1 MFEERNGE
9 SMADNN
15 IEFGIF
21 SDIVPASKENSLV
34 FKNHKGQEIALV
46 IPERRLADISDR
58 YGYTLTEFE
67 ARDIAESISETADFY
82 GLFIN
87 EEMITESVRACSI
100 LQLDTDRYKGGS
112 TDYSMIEQ
120 ISVLKAMIHEK
131 IDEYAPGIDGE
142 IKKFLGFQKSEDFD
156 ADLKKILEEIVIDL
170 LIFREG
176 NFDDNT
182 VIEAAYLFF
191 ASLDRNYGGEIDEFF
206 EFRDKKPKPG
216 TSLKDTANLLFAVY
230 EDMCGG
236 ELE

>member
-1 MFEERNGE
+1 
-9 SMADNN
+9 MAEKKDN
-15 IEFGIF
+15 ISFGIF
-21 SDIVPASKENSLV
+21 SDVVPAQSETESSLV

-46 IPERRLADISDR
+46 IPEKRLAEISDKF
-58 YGYTLTEFE
+58 GYPLTEFE
-67 ARDIAESISETADFY
+67 SRDIAESISETADFY

-87 EEMITESVRACSI
+87 EEMITESIRACSI
-100 LQLDTDRYKGGS
+100 LQFDTDRYKGGS
-112 TDYSMIEQ
+112 VDYSMIEQ

-142 IKKFLGFQKSEDFD
+142 IKKFLGFNKSEDFD
-156 ADLKKILEEIVIDL
+156 ADLKKILDEIVIDL

-191 ASLDRNYGGEIDEFF
+191 ASLDRNYGNDIDEFF
-206 EFRDKKPKPG
+206 EFREKKPKPG
-216 TSLKDTANLLFAVY
+216 TSLKDTADLLFAVY

-236 ELE
+236 ELD

>member
-1 MFEERNGE
+1 MDEKNNGI
-9 SMADNN
+9 S
-15 IEFGIF
+15 FGIF
-21 SDIVPASKENSLV
+21 SDVVSQNNASSMV
-34 FKNHKGQEIALV
+34 FKNHKGEEIALV
-46 IPERRLADISDR
+46 IPEKRLAELSDR
-58 YGYTLTEFE
+58 FGYPLSDFE
-67 ARDIAESISETADFY
+67 SRDIAESISETADFY

-87 EEMITESVRACSI
+87 EEMITESIRACAI
-100 LQLDTDRYKGGS
+100 LQMDADRYKGGS
-112 TDYSMIEQ
+112 VDYSMIEQ

-142 IKKFLGFQKSEDFD
+142 IKKFLGFDKSEDFD
-156 ADLKKILEEIVIDL
+156 ADLKRILDNIVIDL

-191 ASLDRNYGGEIDEFF
+191 ASLERRYGKDIDEFL
-206 EFRDKKPKPG
+206 EFREKKVKPG
-216 TSLKDTANLLFAVY
+216 TSLKDTADLLFHVY

>member
-1 MFEERNGE
+1 MDEKNSG
-9 SMADNN
+9 N
-15 IEFGIF
+15 ISFGIF
-21 SDIVPASKENSLV
+21 SDAPVQKSESSLV
-34 FKNHKGQEIALV
+34 FKNHKGEEIALI
-46 IPERRLADISDR
+46 IPEKRLSEISEKF
-58 YGYTLTEFE
+58 GYPLTDFE
-67 ARDIAESISETADFY
+67 SRDIAESISETADFY

-87 EEMITESVRACSI
+87 EEMIAESIRACAI
-100 LQLDTDRYKGGS
+100 LQMDEARYKGGNV
-112 TDYSMIEQ
+112 DYSMIEQ

-142 IKKFLGFQKSEDFD
+142 IKKFLGFDKSEDFD
-156 ADLKKILEEIVIDL
+156 ADLKKILDEIVIDL

-191 ASLDRNYGGEIDEFF
+191 ASLERRYGRDIDEFL
-206 EFRDKKPKPG
+206 EFREKKVKPG
-216 TSLKDTANLLFAVY
+216 TSLKDTADLLFHVY